1 MTITIHRSTQVHAD
15 FGNESVDAAFKNEQ
29 SSSGATLRIR
39 GDMRAKLGTCIV
51 VLMMLSGLNACAT
64 NSAMNTA
71 EKSAPSVDLFSLSVD
86 AQLAY
91 QESRWFDA
99 VRLYQEIVHH
109 VPKDATAWF
118 RLANTYAQ
126 QGAYDRAIHAY
137 EESLKYDVDQT
148 KAWFNLSTAYVLH
161 ARSAMHRSGLLLA
174 AGDPAKQMIQ
184 QRMDT
189 LDALVLGSVDS
200 AGAYQTR
207 R

>member
-1 MTITIHRSTQVHAD
+1 MAIY
-15 FGNESVDAAFKNEQ
+15 GNKNVYAAFCNKNVYAAFKNEQ
-29 SSSGATLRIR
+29 ASSGATSGARGGIR
-39 GDMRAKLGTCIV
+39 ARLGTCIV
-51 VLMMLSGLNACAT
+51 IIMMMSGLHACAT
-64 NSAMNTA
+64 NSVLKTA
-71 EKSAPSVDLFSLSVD
+71 GQSDSKVDLFSLSVD

-99 VRLYQEIVHH
+99 VRLYQEIVHY
-109 VPKDATAWF
+109 VPGDATAWF

-137 EESLKYDVDQT
+137 EESLKYDSDQS

-161 ARSAMHRSGLLLA
+161 ARSAMQRSRLLLA
-174 AGDPAKQMIQ
+174 AGDPARQMIQ

-189 LDALVLGSVDS
+189 LDALVLGNVDD
-200 AGAYQTR
+200 AGVYQTR

>member
-1 MTITIHRSTQVHAD
+1 MTIYNNRNIHVG
-15 FGNESVDAAFKNEQ
+15 FYNKNVDAAFKEGQ
-29 SSSGATLRIR
+29 ASSGATARVR
-39 GDMRAKLGTCIV
+39 GDIRSRIGTRIV
-51 VLMMLSGLNACAT
+51 IIMVLSGLNACAT
-64 NSAMNTA
+64 SSAIERA
-71 EKSAPSVDLFSLSVD
+71 DQSEPKVDLFSISVD
-86 AQLAY
+86 AQRAY

-99 VRLYQEIVHH
+99 VRLYQEIVHY
-109 VPKDATAWF
+109 VPGDATAWF

-137 EESLKYDVDQT
+137 EESLKYDSDQS

-161 ARSAMHRSGLLLA
+161 ARSAMQRSRSLLA

-189 LDALVLGSVDS
+189 LDALVLGDVDT
-200 AGAYQTR
+200 AGVYQTR